1 MTGDSRC
8 RGPTTMMG
16 RGADGG
22 CGTEEKPCPVSRPG
36 PSPAA
41 NIPAPVV
48 SPEKFEHVRL
58 GVDLYTQALKALS
71 ERSPFDSNE
80 VLATT
85 SPTLP
90 SGLASLL
97 SKHADSRKKHKRPH
111 SDTKS
116 RKGSTEK
123 SKSSNV
129 WVELDDYFR
138 EPTLQDIETLCRLS
152 SSFASSS
159 SSSDLCFSI
168 PVVGHGRR
176 NNNKNTDNGH
186 AGNVQAAVVKRE
198 ETVDRISDCLASEVQ
213 EFNEEIEQ
221 YDAKVDNGN
230 RDSLGSGIV
239 EQSCLLQPQPQ
250 PQPQPQVS
258 FQSCSS
264 VEWVLGSRNRV
275 LLTTTRPTKKR
286 KLLGE
291 SAGLEKL
298 IVAQPCEG
306 SSSLCHVCSM
316 GDTGDQLN
324 QLVVCNSCNVVVHQK
339 CYGVQGEVDGSWLC
353 AWCKHFVDVKG
364 GLIPGSDRPCVLCPK
379 TGGAVKRFQRGGRG
393 SGESIEF
400 AHLFC
405 SQWMPEVYIDDTRLM
420 EPLLS
425 IEEIKDV
432 RGKLLCNLCKVRLGS
447 CVRCSDGSCRTSFHP
462 ICAREARNKLEVWG
476 KFGCDDI
483 ELRAF
488 CAKHSGSTGTAVKSE
503 QTHTTAGDSL
513 ATSYQ
518 PAVLSVNKI
527 KKLKIGCKNGDK
539 VTLNIGAADSKSS
552 NLGKYES
559 QEIGLKDASINPKS
573 GAGDGHGL
581 NNMETLERSLSEN
594 VKTSR
599 VLDLGLILEKLM
611 DRGKVSL
618 QRIASDIGISEESLA
633 SKIAGNQ
640 LGAELYSKIIMWLRD
655 HAYMDM
661 KDSTTKVKSLIPSK
675 AILGADDG
683 SDAAVVADLDMLD
696 VVPVKS
702 VPSRRRTVGKIGIM
716 KEDELMSRL
725 NDNVMGNGVSV
736 GEGTN
741 EEHAPYGPDKSNSD
755 SISNSTDKIVVETIE
770 FGDRLGEPSPTSE
783 SPQLK
788 SNNLC
793 DIDRNGSEE
802 GTDSGKSSLVD
813 LDLDIPSSSVDALS
827 HCEGGIKRRAD
838 SFVHPYIQK
847 KLEEVQSWL
856 SQTVP
861 PKYDG
866 CVEHKISSR
875 EQPSDVDICNKK
887 NFRVSFVEDERGHGM
902 NLHDLH
908 NAKQDGTLDLCPEN
922 EVEGE
927 IIFYQQRLLDN
938 AVVQKRHADQLVCKI
953 VRNLPHQMDAVRKQ
967 RWDDVLVNQY
977 VHELKEARKQ
987 GRKEKRYKE
996 AQAVLA
1002 AATAAAAAS
1011 SRTSSLR
1018 KDTIDECL
1026 QENQLKLGTSRG
1038 RVQQTLSV
1046 SHVKEMHAGLGL
1058 SKVMSNRYSD
1068 VSQLVSG
1075 SSKGR
1080 PRSCDICSR
1089 PETLLNPILVCSSCK
1104 VAVHLNCYRS
1114 VKEST
1119 GPWYCELCE
1128 DSSLSKSSGTAVH
1141 NSLEKPYPVAECGL
1155 CGTSTGAFR
1164 KSTNGEWV
1172 HAFCAEWVFDSTF
1185 KRGQVSLVQGME
1197 TVLKGNDV
1205 CAVCDC
1211 RYGVCIKCN
1220 YGNCQATFHPSCARS
1235 AGYYLYA
1242 RSVGGGRTQRKAY
1255 CSKHSSEQRSKVETQ
1270 KHAAEDLK
1278 IAKQHRVKLEKLRLL
1293 CERIVKREKLKRD
1306 LVICSHDILASKRD
1320 SLAVSM
1326 SVCHPYSSHEV
1337 SSESATTSVK
1347 GHTDGSRSCSEA
1359 MQKSD
1364 DVTVD
1369 SALSAKKCVR
1379 LPLSMDNDQKTD
1391 DSSTSQHLPTPK
1403 LADRVSFGG
1412 KQIPIRAA
1420 MACRNFSQ
1428 RGEKRLKS
1436 RKHTETFK
1444 KELVMTSDQA
1454 LMKNQ
1459 RLPKGY
1465 IYVPMDSLS
1474 NGKQVTRDSVE
1485 RKEQDG

>member
-22 CGTEEKPCPVSRPG
+22 CGTEEKPCPVSRPA

-85 SPTLP
+85 VPTLP

-138 EPTLQDIETLCRLS
+138 EPTLQDIERLCRLS

-176 NNNKNTDNGH
+176 NNNKNTDNVH
-186 AGNVQAAVVKRE
+186 VGNVQAAVVKQE
-198 ETVDRISDCLASEVQ
+198 ETDDHISDCLASEIQ
-213 EFNEEIEQ
+213 EVNGEIEQ
-221 YDAKVDNGN
+221 YDAKADNGS

-239 EQSCLLQPQPQ
+239 EQACLPQPQ
-250 PQPQPQVS
+250 GS
-258 FQSCSS
+258 FESCSS

-298 IVAQPCEG
+298 IVTQPCEG

-324 QLVVCNSCNVVVHQK
+324 QLVVCKSCNVVVHQK

-353 AWCKHFVDVKG
+353 AWCKHIVDVKG

-379 TGGAVKRFQRGGRG
+379 TGGAVKRFQRAGRG

-405 SQWMPEVYIDDTRLM
+405 CQWMPEVYIDDTRQM
-420 EPLLS
+420 EPLLC

-488 CAKHSGSTGTAVKSE
+488 CAKHSGSTGAAVKSE
-503 QTHTTAGDSL
+503 QTHTIAGDSL

-559 QEIGLKDASINPKS
+559 QEIGPKDASVNPKS
-573 GAGDGHGL
+573 GAGDAHGL
-581 NNMETLERSLSEN
+581 NNMETLERNLGEN
-594 VKTSR
+594 VRTSR

-618 QRIASDIGISEESLA
+618 QQIASDIGISEDSLA
-633 SKIAGNQ
+633 SKIAGNH
-640 LGAELYSKIIMWLRD
+640 LGAELYSKIIMWLRN
-655 HAYMDM
+655 HAYMDT
-661 KDSTTKVKSLIPSK
+661 KDLTTKVKSLIPSK

-683 SDAAVVADLDMLD
+683 YDATVVADLDMLD

-716 KEDELMSRL
+716 KEDGLMSQL

-736 GEGTN
+736 SEGTDQ
-741 EEHAPYGPDKSNSD
+741 EHVPYGPDKSNGD
-755 SISNSTDKIVVETIE
+755 SITNSTDKIVVETIE
-770 FGDRLGEPSPTSE
+770 FGDRLEEPSRTSE

-793 DIDRNGSEE
+793 DIDRNGSE

-813 LDLDIPSSSVDALS
+813 LDLDIRSSSVDAFS
-827 HCEGGIKRRAD
+827 HCEGGIKCGAD
-838 SFVHPYIQK
+838 SFVHPYIKK

-856 SQTVP
+856 TRTMP

-866 CVEHKISSR
+866 CVEHKIYSR
-875 EQPSDVDICNKK
+875 EQPSDVDICNK
-887 NFRVSFVEDERGHGM
+887 NFPVSFVEDERDNGM
-902 NLHDLH
+902 NMHDLQ
-908 NAKQDGTLDLCPEN
+908 NAKQDGILDLCPEN

-977 VHELKEARKQ
+977 VHELKEARKL

-1038 RVQQTLSV
+1038 RGQQTISV
-1046 SHVKEMHAGLGL
+1046 PHVKETHAGLGL
-1058 SKVMSNRYSD
+1058 SKVISNRYPD
-1068 VSQLVSG
+1068 ISQLVTG

-1080 PRSCDICSR
+1080 PRSCDICNR
-1089 PETLLNPILVCSSCK
+1089 PESLLNPILVCSSCK

-1114 VKEST
+1114 VKESM

-1128 DSSLSKSSGTAVH
+1128 DSSLSKSSGTAVL

-1164 KSTNGEWV
+1164 KSTSGEWV

-1185 KRGQVSLVQGME
+1185 KRGQVSPVQGME

-1255 CSKHSSEQRSKVETQ
+1255 CSKHSLEQRSKVETQ

-1320 SLAVSM
+1320 SLAVSIP
-1326 SVCHPYSSHEV
+1326 VCHPYSSHEV
-1337 SSESATTSVK
+1337 SSESATTSLK

-1369 SALSAKKCVR
+1369 SAFSAKKCVR

-1403 LADRVSFGG
+1403 LPDRVSFGG

-1474 NGKQVTRDSVE
+1474 NGKQVTRESVE